1 MKDLRA
7 GSGDKLISNIRFA
20 PTPRFY
26 LIMVL
31 LIITV
36 ITALA
41 TGFELFFR
49 LAYIIIIVSLVSLI
63 SVYLNIRK
71 IEVSIDR
78 RNHLL
83 SVGEQID
90 KRISIRNLSVIPKTL
105 ILATDITTIP
115 EYTSSFA
122 LGLTA
127 KGYRSWRSTDYARQ
141 RGVFE
146 MGPIEISTTDLL
158 GIYKASTRHGEI
170 DKIMVYPKI
179 YDLRNFNIGTSQIT
193 NEGTSRKKSNILSP
207 HASSV
212 REYAYGDSLSRVHW
226 KTTAR
231 ANRLM
236 SKEFDVG
243 SSNEVV
249 ILNDLDKSVQCGRL
263 DDSTDELSI
272 SVTASLTKR
281 YTDSHTPVGFLSH
294 GNDRYYIPPG
304 IGPSHFDR
312 TMQTLAVAK
321 PGNNKKL
328 QQVMTE
334 ERNIW
339 FNHSSIIIITPSSE
353 TEWVTALSE
362 LSQFNT
368 SITVIMINAKSYGGK
383 HELGPTLS
391 ALDNIGVSPFV
402 ISKNDEINESL
413 SRSFF
418 KRSVQNLSMT
428 KSS

>member
-1 MKDLRA
+1 
-7 GSGDKLISNIRFA
+7 
-20 PTPRFY
+20 
-26 LIMVL
+26 MVL
-31 LIITV
+31 LVITM

-41 TGFELFFR
+41 TGFGLFFR
-49 LAYIIIIVSLVSLI
+49 LAYIITIVSIVSLI
-63 SVYLNIRK
+63 TVYLNIRK

-122 LGLTA
+122 LGLTT

-158 GIYKASTRHGEI
+158 GIYRATTRHGEI

-179 YDLRNFNIGTSQIT
+179 HDLRNFHIGTSQIT

-231 ANRLM
+231 TNRLM

-263 DDSTDELSI
+263 EDSTDELSI
-272 SVTASLTKR
+272 SVTASLTKS

-294 GNDRYYIPPG
+294 GNDRYYITPG
-304 IGPSHFDR
+304 IGSSHFDR

-321 PGNNKKL
+321 PGNGKKL
-328 QQVMTE
+328 QQVITE

-362 LSQFNT
+362 LSQSNT
-368 SITVIMINAKSYGGK
+368 SVTVIMVNAKSFGGK
-383 HELGPTLS
+383 HELGPILS
-391 ALDNIGVSPFV
+391 ALDNIGISPYV
-402 ISKNDEINESL
+402 INKNDELNESL

>member
-1 MKDLRA
+1 
-7 GSGDKLISNIRFA
+7 
-20 PTPRFY
+20 
-26 LIMVL
+26 MVL

-41 TGFELFFR
+41 TGFGLFFR

-122 LGLTA
+122 LGLTT

-158 GIYKASTRHGEI
+158 GIYRATTRHGEI

-231 ANRLM
+231 TNRLM

-249 ILNDLDKSVQCGRL
+249 ILNDLDISVQCGRL
-263 DDSTDELSI
+263 EDSTDELSI
-272 SVTASLTKR
+272 SVTASLTKS

-294 GNDRYYIPPG
+294 GNDRYYITPG
-304 IGPSHFDR
+304 IGSSHFDR

-321 PGNNKKL
+321 PGNGKKL
-328 QQVMTE
+328 QQVIAE

-339 FNHSSIIIITPSSE
+339 FNNSSIIIITPSSE

-368 SITVIMINAKSYGGK
+368 SITVIMVNAKSFGGK
-383 HELGPTLS
+383 HELGPILS
-391 ALDNIGVSPFV
+391 ALDNIGISPYV
-402 ISKNDEINESL
+402 INKNDELNESL

>member
-1 MKDLRA
+1 MKDLRT

-20 PTPRFY
+20 LTSRFY

-41 TGFELFFR
+41 TGFGLFFR

-122 LGLTA
+122 LGLTT

-158 GIYKASTRHGEI
+158 GIYRATTQHGEI

-179 YDLRNFNIGTSQIT
+179 HDLRNFHIGTSQIT

-231 ANRLM
+231 TNRLM

-263 DDSTDELSI
+263 EDSTDELSI
-272 SVTASLTKR
+272 SVTASLTKS

-294 GNDRYYIPPG
+294 GNDRYYITPG
-304 IGPSHFDR
+304 IGSSHFDR

-321 PGNNKKL
+321 PGKGKKL
-328 QQVMTE
+328 QQVITE

-362 LSQFNT
+362 LSQSNT
-368 SITVIMINAKSYGGK
+368 SVTVIMVNAKSFGGK
-383 HELGPTLS
+383 HELGPILS
-391 ALDNIGVSPFV
+391 ALDNIGISPYV
-402 ISKNDEINESL
+402 INKNDELNESL

>member
-1 MKDLRA
+1 
-7 GSGDKLISNIRFA
+7 
-20 PTPRFY
+20 
-26 LIMVL
+26 MVL

-272 SVTASLTKR
+272 SVTASLTKS

-294 GNDRYYIPPG
+294 GNDRYYITPG
-304 IGPSHFDR
+304 IGSSHFDR

-321 PGNNKKL
+321 PGNGKNL
-328 QQVMTE
+328 QQVIAE

-339 FNHSSIIIITPSSE
+339 FNNSSIIIITPSSE

-368 SITVIMINAKSYGGK
+368 SITVIMVNAKSFGGK
-383 HELGPTLS
+383 HELGPILS
-391 ALDNIGVSPFV
+391 ALDNIGISPYV
-402 ISKNDEINESL
+402 INKNDELNESL

>member
-20 PTPRFY
+20 LTSRFY

-41 TGFELFFR
+41 TGFGLFFR

-122 LGLTA
+122 LGLTT

-158 GIYKASTRHGEI
+158 GIYRATTQHGEI

-179 YDLRNFNIGTSQIT
+179 HDLRNFHIGTSQIT

-212 REYAYGDSLSRVHW
+212 REYVYGDSLSRVHW

-231 ANRLM
+231 TNRLM

-272 SVTASLTKR
+272 SVTASLTKS

-294 GNDRYYIPPG
+294 GNDRYYITPG
-304 IGPSHFDR
+304 IGSSHFDR

-321 PGNNKKL
+321 PGKGKKL
-328 QQVMTE
+328 QQVITE

-362 LSQFNT
+362 LSQSNT
-368 SITVIMINAKSYGGK
+368 SVTVIMVNAKSFGGK
-383 HELGPTLS
+383 HELGPILS
-391 ALDNIGVSPFV
+391 ALDNIGISPYV
-402 ISKNDEINESL
+402 INKNDELNESL

>member
-1 MKDLRA
+1 
-7 GSGDKLISNIRFA
+7 
-20 PTPRFY
+20 
-26 LIMVL
+26 MVL

-41 TGFELFFR
+41 TGFGLFFR

-90 KRISIRNLSVIPKTL
+90 KRISVRNLSVIPKTL

-122 LGLTA
+122 LGLTT

-158 GIYKASTRHGEI
+158 GIYRATTQHGEI

-231 ANRLM
+231 TNRLM

-249 ILNDLDKSVQCGRL
+249 ILNDLDISVQCGRL
-263 DDSTDELSI
+263 EDSTDELSI
-272 SVTASLTKR
+272 SVTASLTKS

-294 GNDRYYIPPG
+294 GNDRYYITPG
-304 IGPSHFDR
+304 IGSSHFDR

-321 PGNNKKL
+321 PGNGKKL
-328 QQVMTE
+328 QQVIAE

-339 FNHSSIIIITPSSE
+339 FNNSSIIIITPSSE

-368 SITVIMINAKSYGGK
+368 SITVIMVNAKSFGGK
-383 HELGPTLS
+383 HELGPILS
-391 ALDNIGVSPFV
+391 ALDNIGISPYV
-402 ISKNDEINESL
+402 INKNDELNESL

>member
-1 MKDLRA
+1 VKDLRA

-272 SVTASLTKR
+272 SVTASLTKS

-294 GNDRYYIPPG
+294 GNDRYYITPG
-304 IGPSHFDR
+304 IGSSHFDR

-321 PGNNKKL
+321 PGNGKKL
-328 QQVMTE
+328 QQVIAE

-339 FNHSSIIIITPSSE
+339 FNNSSIIIITPSSE

-368 SITVIMINAKSYGGK
+368 SITVIMVNAKSFGGK
-383 HELGPTLS
+383 HELGPILS
-391 ALDNIGVSPFV
+391 ALDNIGISPYV
-402 ISKNDEINESL
+402 INKNDELNESL

>member
-1 MKDLRA
+1 
-7 GSGDKLISNIRFA
+7 
-20 PTPRFY
+20 
-26 LIMVL
+26 MVL

-231 ANRLM
+231 TNRLM

-249 ILNDLDKSVQCGRL
+249 ILNDLDISVQCGRL
-263 DDSTDELSI
+263 EDSTDELSI
-272 SVTASLTKR
+272 SVTASLTKS

-294 GNDRYYIPPG
+294 GNDRYYITPG
-304 IGPSHFDR
+304 IGSSHFDR

-321 PGNNKKL
+321 PGNGKKL
-328 QQVMTE
+328 QQVIAE

-339 FNHSSIIIITPSSE
+339 FNNSSIIIITPSSE

-368 SITVIMINAKSYGGK
+368 SITVIMVNAKSFGGK
-383 HELGPTLS
+383 HELGPILS
-391 ALDNIGVSPFV
+391 ALDNIGISPYV
-402 ISKNDEINESL
+402 INKNDELNESL

>member
-1 MKDLRA
+1 M
-7 GSGDKLISNIRFA
+7 
-20 PTPRFY
+20 
-26 LIMVL
+26 
-31 LIITV
+31 

-41 TGFELFFR
+41 TGFGLFFR

-122 LGLTA
+122 LGLTT

-158 GIYKASTRHGEI
+158 GIYRATTQHGEI

-179 YDLRNFNIGTSQIT
+179 HDLRNFHIGTSQIT

-231 ANRLM
+231 TNRLM

-263 DDSTDELSI
+263 EDSTDELSI
-272 SVTASLTKR
+272 SVTASLTKS

-294 GNDRYYIPPG
+294 GNDRYYITPG
-304 IGPSHFDR
+304 IGSSHFDR

-321 PGNNKKL
+321 PGKGKKL
-328 QQVMTE
+328 QQVITE

-362 LSQFNT
+362 LSQSNT
-368 SITVIMINAKSYGGK
+368 SVTVIMVNAKSFGGK
-383 HELGPTLS
+383 HELGPILS
-391 ALDNIGVSPFV
+391 ALDNIGISPYV
-402 ISKNDEINESL
+402 INKNDELNESL

>member
-1 MKDLRA
+1 
-7 GSGDKLISNIRFA
+7 
-20 PTPRFY
+20 
-26 LIMVL
+26 MVL

-41 TGFELFFR
+41 TGFGLFFR

-122 LGLTA
+122 LGLTT

-158 GIYKASTRHGEI
+158 GIYRATTQHGEI

-231 ANRLM
+231 TNRLM

-272 SVTASLTKR
+272 SVTASLTKS

-294 GNDRYYIPPG
+294 GNDRYYITPG
-304 IGPSHFDR
+304 IGSSHFDR

-321 PGNNKKL
+321 PGNGKKL
-328 QQVMTE
+328 QQVITE

-353 TEWVTALSE
+353 KEWVMALSE

-368 SITVIMINAKSYGGK
+368 SITVIMVNAKSFGGK
-383 HELGPTLS
+383 HELGPILS
-391 ALDNIGVSPFV
+391 ALDNIGISPYE
-402 ISKNDEINESL
+402 INKNDELNESL

>member
-272 SVTASLTKR
+272 SVTASLTKS

-294 GNDRYYIPPG
+294 GNDRYYITPG
-304 IGPSHFDR
+304 IGSSHFDR

-321 PGNNKKL
+321 PGNGKKL
-328 QQVMTE
+328 QQVIAE

-339 FNHSSIIIITPSSE
+339 FNNSSIIIITPSSE

-368 SITVIMINAKSYGGK
+368 SITVIMVNAKSFGGK
-383 HELGPTLS
+383 HELGPILS
-391 ALDNIGVSPFV
+391 ALDNIGISPYV
-402 ISKNDEINESL
+402 INKNDELNESL

>member
-1 MKDLRA
+1 
-7 GSGDKLISNIRFA
+7 
-20 PTPRFY
+20 
-26 LIMVL
+26 MVL

-179 YDLRNFNIGTSQIT
+179 HDLRNLHIGTSQIT

-272 SVTASLTKR
+272 SVTASLTKS

-294 GNDRYYIPPG
+294 GNDRYYITPG
-304 IGPSHFDR
+304 IGSSHFDR

-321 PGNNKKL
+321 PGNGKKL
-328 QQVMTE
+328 QQVIAE

-339 FNHSSIIIITPSSE
+339 FNNSSIIIITPSSE

-368 SITVIMINAKSYGGK
+368 SITVIMVNAKSFGGK
-383 HELGPTLS
+383 HELGPILS
-391 ALDNIGVSPFV
+391 ALDNIGISPYV
-402 ISKNDEINESL
+402 INKNDELNESL

>member
-1 MKDLRA
+1 
-7 GSGDKLISNIRFA
+7 
-20 PTPRFY
+20 
-26 LIMVL
+26 MVL

-272 SVTASLTKR
+272 SVTASLTKS

-294 GNDRYYIPPG
+294 GNDRYYITPG
-304 IGPSHFDR
+304 IGSSHFDR

-321 PGNNKKL
+321 PGNGKKL
-328 QQVMTE
+328 QQVIAE

-339 FNHSSIIIITPSSE
+339 FNNSSIIIITPSSE

-368 SITVIMINAKSYGGK
+368 SITVIMVNAKSFGGK
-383 HELGPTLS
+383 HELGPILS
-391 ALDNIGVSPFV
+391 ALDNIGISPYV
-402 ISKNDEINESL
+402 INKNDELNESL

>member
-1 MKDLRA
+1 
-7 GSGDKLISNIRFA
+7 
-20 PTPRFY
+20 
-26 LIMVL
+26 MVL

-41 TGFELFFR
+41 TGFGLFFR

-122 LGLTA
+122 LGLTT

-158 GIYKASTRHGEI
+158 GIYRATTQHGEI

-207 HASSV
+207 LASSV

-231 ANRLM
+231 TNRLM

-272 SVTASLTKR
+272 SVTASLTKS

-294 GNDRYYIPPG
+294 GNDRYYITPG
-304 IGPSHFDR
+304 IGSSHFDR

-321 PGNNKKL
+321 PGNGKKL
-328 QQVMTE
+328 QQVIAE

-339 FNHSSIIIITPSSE
+339 FNNSSIIIITPSSE

-368 SITVIMINAKSYGGK
+368 SITVIMVNAKSFGGK
-383 HELGPTLS
+383 HELGPILS
-391 ALDNIGVSPFV
+391 ALDNIGISPYV
-402 ISKNDEINESL
+402 INKNDELNESL

>member
-1 MKDLRA
+1 
-7 GSGDKLISNIRFA
+7 
-20 PTPRFY
+20 
-26 LIMVL
+26 MVL

-41 TGFELFFR
+41 TGFGLFFR

-122 LGLTA
+122 LGLTT

-158 GIYKASTRHGEI
+158 GIYRATTQHGEI

-179 YDLRNFNIGTSQIT
+179 HDLRNFHIGTSQIT

-231 ANRLM
+231 TNRLM

-263 DDSTDELSI
+263 EDSTDELSI
-272 SVTASLTKR
+272 SVTASLTKS

-294 GNDRYYIPPG
+294 GNDRYYITPG
-304 IGPSHFDR
+304 IGSSHFDR

-321 PGNNKKL
+321 PGKGKKL
-328 QQVMTE
+328 QQVITE

-362 LSQFNT
+362 LSQSNT
-368 SITVIMINAKSYGGK
+368 SVTVIMVNAKSFGGK
-383 HELGPTLS
+383 HELGPILS
-391 ALDNIGVSPFV
+391 ALDNIGISPYV
-402 ISKNDEINESL
+402 INKNDELNESL

>member
-1 MKDLRA
+1 
-7 GSGDKLISNIRFA
+7 
-20 PTPRFY
+20 
-26 LIMVL
+26 MVL

-41 TGFELFFR
+41 TGFGLFFR

-122 LGLTA
+122 LGLTT

-158 GIYKASTRHGEI
+158 GIYRATTQHGEI

-179 YDLRNFNIGTSQIT
+179 HDLRNFHIGTSQIT

-231 ANRLM
+231 TNRLM
-236 SKEFDVG
+236 SKEFDIG

-263 DDSTDELSI
+263 EDSTDELSI
-272 SVTASLTKR
+272 SVTASLTKS

-294 GNDRYYIPPG
+294 GNDRYYITPG
-304 IGPSHFDR
+304 IGSSHFDR

-321 PGNNKKL
+321 PGNGKKL
-328 QQVMTE
+328 QQVITE

-362 LSQFNT
+362 LSQSNT
-368 SITVIMINAKSYGGK
+368 SVTVIMVNAKSFGGK
-383 HELGPTLS
+383 HELGPILS
-391 ALDNIGVSPFV
+391 ALDNIGISPYV
-402 ISKNDEINESL
+402 INKNDELNESL

>member
-1 MKDLRA
+1 
-7 GSGDKLISNIRFA
+7 
-20 PTPRFY
+20 
-26 LIMVL
+26 MVL
-31 LIITV
+31 LVITV
-36 ITALA
+36 VTALA
-41 TGFELFFR
+41 TGFGLFFR
-49 LAYIIIIVSLVSLI
+49 LAYIITIVNLVSLI

-115 EYTSSFA
+115 GYTSSAA
-122 LGLTA
+122 LGLTT
-127 KGYRSWRSTDYARQ
+127 KGYRSWRSIDQARQ

-158 GIYKASTRHGEI
+158 GIYKASSRHGES

-179 YDLRNFNIGTSQIT
+179 YDLKNFHLGNSQIT

-231 ANRLM
+231 SNRLM

-243 SSNEVV
+243 SSNEVI

-272 SVTASLTKR
+272 SVTASLTKK
-281 YTDSHTPVGFLSH
+281 YTDSHIPVGFLSH
-294 GNDRYYIPPG
+294 GNDRYYITPG
-304 IGPSHFDR
+304 TGSSHFDR
-312 TMQTLAVAK
+312 TMQMLAIAK
-321 PGNNKKL
+321 PGKNKKL
-328 QQVMTE
+328 QKVITE
-334 ERNIW
+334 EKNIW
-339 FNHSSIIIITPSSE
+339 INHSSIIIITPSSE
-353 TEWVTALSE
+353 PEWVTALSE
-362 LSQFNT
+362 LSQFNA
-368 SITVIMINAKSYGGK
+368 SITVIMINANSFGEKY
-383 HELGPTLS
+383 ELGPTLS
-391 ALDNIGVSPFV
+391 ALDNIGISPYV
-402 ISKNDEINESL
+402 INRNDEISESL

-418 KRSVQNLSMT
+418 RRSVHNLT
-428 KSS
+428 LTRSS

>member
-1 MKDLRA
+1 
-7 GSGDKLISNIRFA
+7 
-20 PTPRFY
+20 
-26 LIMVL
+26 MVL

-41 TGFELFFR
+41 TGFGLFFR

-71 IEVSIDR
+71 IEISIDR

-90 KRISIRNLSVIPKTL
+90 KRISVRNLSVIPKTL

-122 LGLTA
+122 LGLPT

-141 RGVFE
+141 RGVFK

-158 GIYKASTRHGEI
+158 GIYRATTSHGEI

-179 YDLRNFNIGTSQIT
+179 HDLRNFHIGTSQMT

-231 ANRLM
+231 TNRLM

-272 SVTASLTKR
+272 SVTASLTKS

-294 GNDRYYIPPG
+294 GNDRYYITPG
-304 IGPSHFDR
+304 IGSSHFDR

-321 PGNNKKL
+321 PGNGKKL
-328 QQVMTE
+328 QQVITE

-368 SITVIMINAKSYGGK
+368 SITVIMVNAKSFGGK
-383 HELGPTLS
+383 HELGPILS
-391 ALDNIGVSPFV
+391 ALDNIGISPYV
-402 ISKNDEINESL
+402 INKNDELNESL

>member
-1 MKDLRA
+1 
-7 GSGDKLISNIRFA
+7 
-20 PTPRFY
+20 
-26 LIMVL
+26 MVL

-41 TGFELFFR
+41 TGFGLFFR
-49 LAYIIIIVSLVSLI
+49 LAYIIMIVILVSLI

-122 LGLTA
+122 LGLTT

-158 GIYKASTRHGEI
+158 GIYRATTQHGEI

-231 ANRLM
+231 TNRLM

-249 ILNDLDKSVQCGRL
+249 ILSDLDISVQCGRL
-263 DDSTDELSI
+263 EDSTDELSI
-272 SVTASLTKR
+272 SVTASLTKS

-294 GNDRYYIPPG
+294 GNDRYYITPG
-304 IGPSHFDR
+304 IGSSHFDR

-321 PGNNKKL
+321 PGNGKKL
-328 QQVMTE
+328 QQVIAE

-339 FNHSSIIIITPSSE
+339 FNNSSIIIITPSSE

-368 SITVIMINAKSYGGK
+368 SITVIMVNAKSFGGK
-383 HELGPTLS
+383 HELGPILS
-391 ALDNIGVSPFV
+391 ALDNIGISPYV
-402 ISKNDEINESL
+402 INKNDELNESL

>member
-1 MKDLRA
+1 
-7 GSGDKLISNIRFA
+7 
-20 PTPRFY
+20 
-26 LIMVL
+26 MVL

-158 GIYKASTRHGEI
+158 GIYKASTRHGDI

-179 YDLRNFNIGTSQIT
+179 HDLRNLHIGTSQIT

-272 SVTASLTKR
+272 SVTASLTKS

-294 GNDRYYIPPG
+294 GNDRYYITPG
-304 IGPSHFDR
+304 IGSSHFDR

-321 PGNNKKL
+321 PGNGKNL
-328 QQVMTE
+328 QQVIAE

-339 FNHSSIIIITPSSE
+339 FNNSSIIIITPSSE

-368 SITVIMINAKSYGGK
+368 SITVIMVNAKSFGGK
-383 HELGPTLS
+383 HELGPILS
-391 ALDNIGVSPFV
+391 ALDNIGISPYV
-402 ISKNDEINESL
+402 INKNDELNESL

>member
-272 SVTASLTKR
+272 SVTASLTKS

-294 GNDRYYIPPG
+294 GNDRYYITPG
-304 IGPSHFDR
+304 IGSSHFDR

-321 PGNNKKL
+321 PGNGKKL
-328 QQVMTE
+328 QQVIAE

-339 FNHSSIIIITPSSE
+339 FNNSSIIIITPSSE

>member
-1 MKDLRA
+1 
-7 GSGDKLISNIRFA
+7 
-20 PTPRFY
+20 
-26 LIMVL
+26 
-31 LIITV
+31 
-36 ITALA
+36 
-41 TGFELFFR
+41 
-49 LAYIIIIVSLVSLI
+49 
-63 SVYLNIRK
+63 
-71 IEVSIDR
+71 
-78 RNHLL
+78 
-83 SVGEQID
+83 
-90 KRISIRNLSVIPKTL
+90 
-105 ILATDITTIP
+105 
-115 EYTSSFA
+115 
-122 LGLTA
+122 
-127 KGYRSWRSTDYARQ
+127 
-141 RGVFE
+141 

-158 GIYKASTRHGEI
+158 GIYRATTRHGEI

-179 YDLRNFNIGTSQIT
+179 HDLRNFHIGTSQIT

-231 ANRLM
+231 TNRLM

-272 SVTASLTKR
+272 SVTASLTKS

-294 GNDRYYIPPG
+294 GNDRYYITPG
-304 IGPSHFDR
+304 IGSSHFDR

-321 PGNNKKL
+321 PGNGKKL
-328 QQVMTE
+328 QQVIAE

-339 FNHSSIIIITPSSE
+339 FNNSSIIIITPSSE

-368 SITVIMINAKSYGGK
+368 SITVIMVNAKSFGGK
-383 HELGPTLS
+383 HELGPILS
-391 ALDNIGVSPFV
+391 ALDNIGISPYV
-402 ISKNDEINESL
+402 INKNDELNESL

>member
-1 MKDLRA
+1 
-7 GSGDKLISNIRFA
+7 
-20 PTPRFY
+20 
-26 LIMVL
+26 MVL

-41 TGFELFFR
+41 TGFGLFFR

-122 LGLTA
+122 LGLTT

-158 GIYKASTRHGEI
+158 GIYRATTRHGEI

-179 YDLRNFNIGTSQIT
+179 HDLRNFHIGTSQIT

-231 ANRLM
+231 TNRLM

-263 DDSTDELSI
+263 EDSTDELSI
-272 SVTASLTKR
+272 SVTASLTKS

-294 GNDRYYIPPG
+294 GNDRYYITPG
-304 IGPSHFDR
+304 IGSSHFDR

-321 PGNNKKL
+321 PGKGKKL
-328 QQVMTE
+328 QQVITE

-362 LSQFNT
+362 LSQSNT
-368 SITVIMINAKSYGGK
+368 SVTVIMVNAKSFGGK
-383 HELGPTLS
+383 HELGPILS
-391 ALDNIGVSPFV
+391 ALDNIGISPYV
-402 ISKNDEINESL
+402 INKNDELNESL

>member
-1 MKDLRA
+1 MKDLRT
-7 GSGDKLISNIRFA
+7 GSGDKLISNIRLA
-20 PTPRFY
+20 PTSRFY

-31 LIITV
+31 LVITV
-36 ITALA
+36 VTALA
-41 TGFELFFR
+41 TGFGLFFR
-49 LAYIIIIVSLVSLI
+49 LAYIISIVSLVSLI

-90 KRISIRNLSVIPKTL
+90 KRVSIRNLSVIPKTL
-105 ILATDITTIP
+105 IVATDITTIP
-115 EYTSSFA
+115 GYTSSSA

-127 KGYRSWRSTDYARQ
+127 KGYRSWRSTDHARQ
-141 RGVFE
+141 RGLFE

-158 GIYKASTRHGEI
+158 GIYKASTRHGES

-179 YDLRNFNIGTSQIT
+179 YDLRNFQIGNSQIT
-193 NEGTSRKKSNILSP
+193 NEGTSRKKSNTLSP

-231 ANRLM
+231 SNRLM

-243 SSNEVV
+243 SSNEVI
-249 ILNDLDKSVQCGRL
+249 ILNDLDESVQWGRL

-281 YTDSHTPVGFLSH
+281 YTDSHTPVGFLGH
-294 GNDRYYIPPG
+294 GDDRYYITPG
-304 IGPSHFDR
+304 IGSSHFDR
-312 TMQTLAVAK
+312 TMRTLAIAK
-321 PGNNKKL
+321 PGKSKKL
-328 QQVMTE
+328 HQVITE

-339 FNHSSIIIITPSSE
+339 VNHSSIIIITPSSE
-353 TEWVTALSE
+353 PNWVTALSE

-368 SITVIMINAKSYGGK
+368 SITVIMINANSFGGK
-383 HELGPTLS
+383 NELGPTLS
-391 ALDNIGVSPFV
+391 ALDNIGISPYL
-402 ISKNDEINESL
+402 INRNDEINESL

-418 KRSVQNLSMT
+418 RRSVQNLAVT
-428 KSS
+428 ESS

>member
-179 YDLRNFNIGTSQIT
+179 HDLRNLHIGTSQIT

-272 SVTASLTKR
+272 SVTASLTKS

-294 GNDRYYIPPG
+294 GNDRYYITPG
-304 IGPSHFDR
+304 IGSSHFDR

-321 PGNNKKL
+321 PGNGKKL
-328 QQVMTE
+328 QQVIAE

-339 FNHSSIIIITPSSE
+339 FNNSSIIIITPSSE

-368 SITVIMINAKSYGGK
+368 SITVIMVNAKSFGGK
-383 HELGPTLS
+383 HELGPILS
-391 ALDNIGVSPFV
+391 ALDNIGISPYV
-402 ISKNDEINESL
+402 INKNDELNESL

>member
-1 MKDLRA
+1 
-7 GSGDKLISNIRFA
+7 
-20 PTPRFY
+20 
-26 LIMVL
+26 MVL

-41 TGFELFFR
+41 TGFGLFFR

-122 LGLTA
+122 LGLTT

-158 GIYKASTRHGEI
+158 GIYRATTQHGEI

-179 YDLRNFNIGTSQIT
+179 HDLRNFHIGTSQIT

-231 ANRLM
+231 TNRLM

-249 ILNDLDKSVQCGRL
+249 ILNDLDISVQCGRL
-263 DDSTDELSI
+263 EDSTDELSI
-272 SVTASLTKR
+272 SVTASLTKS

-294 GNDRYYIPPG
+294 GNDRYYITPG
-304 IGPSHFDR
+304 IGSSHFDR

-321 PGNNKKL
+321 PGNGKKL
-328 QQVMTE
+328 QQVIAE

-339 FNHSSIIIITPSSE
+339 FNNSSIIIITPSSE

-368 SITVIMINAKSYGGK
+368 SITVIMVNAKSFGGK
-383 HELGPTLS
+383 HELGPILS
-391 ALDNIGVSPFV
+391 ALDNIGISPYV
-402 ISKNDEINESL
+402 INKNDELNESL

>member
-1 MKDLRA
+1 
-7 GSGDKLISNIRFA
+7 
-20 PTPRFY
+20 
-26 LIMVL
+26 MVL

-41 TGFELFFR
+41 TGFGLFFR

-122 LGLTA
+122 LGLTT

-158 GIYKASTRHGEI
+158 GIYRATTQHGEI

-179 YDLRNFNIGTSQIT
+179 HDLRNFHIGTSQIT

-231 ANRLM
+231 TNRLM

-263 DDSTDELSI
+263 EDSTDELSI
-272 SVTASLTKR
+272 SVTASLTKS

-294 GNDRYYIPPG
+294 GNDRYYITPG
-304 IGPSHFDR
+304 IGSSHFDR

-321 PGNNKKL
+321 PGNGKKL
-328 QQVMTE
+328 QQVITE

-362 LSQFNT
+362 LSQSNT
-368 SITVIMINAKSYGGK
+368 SVTVIMVNAKSFGGK
-383 HELGPTLS
+383 HELGPILS
-391 ALDNIGVSPFV
+391 ALDNIGISPYV
-402 ISKNDEINESL
+402 INKNDELNESL

>member
-1 MKDLRA
+1 
-7 GSGDKLISNIRFA
+7 
-20 PTPRFY
+20 
-26 LIMVL
+26 MVL

-41 TGFELFFR
+41 TGFGLFFR

-71 IEVSIDR
+71 IEISIDR

-90 KRISIRNLSVIPKTL
+90 KRISVRNLSVIPKTL

-122 LGLTA
+122 LGLPT

-158 GIYKASTRHGEI
+158 GIYRATTRHGEI

-179 YDLRNFNIGTSQIT
+179 HDLRNFHIGTSQIT

-231 ANRLM
+231 TNRLM

-249 ILNDLDKSVQCGRL
+249 ILNDLDKAVQCGRL

-272 SVTASLTKR
+272 SVTASLTKS

-294 GNDRYYIPPG
+294 GNDRYYITPG
-304 IGPSHFDR
+304 IGSSHFDR

-321 PGNNKKL
+321 PGNGKKL
-328 QQVMTE
+328 QQVITE

-368 SITVIMINAKSYGGK
+368 SITVIMVNAKSFGGK
-383 HELGPTLS
+383 HELGPILS
-391 ALDNIGVSPFV
+391 ALDNIGISPYV
-402 ISKNDEINESL
+402 INKNDELNESL

>member
-1 MKDLRA
+1 
-7 GSGDKLISNIRFA
+7 
-20 PTPRFY
+20 
-26 LIMVL
+26 MVL

-41 TGFELFFR
+41 TGFGLFFR

-71 IEVSIDR
+71 IEISIDR

-90 KRISIRNLSVIPKTL
+90 KRISVRNLSVIPKTL

-122 LGLTA
+122 LGLPT

-158 GIYKASTRHGEI
+158 GIYRATTQHGEI

-179 YDLRNFNIGTSQIT
+179 HDLRNFHIGTSQIT

-231 ANRLM
+231 TNRLM

-272 SVTASLTKR
+272 SVTASLTKS

-294 GNDRYYIPPG
+294 GNDRYYITPG
-304 IGPSHFDR
+304 IGSYHFDR

-321 PGNNKKL
+321 PGNGKKL
-328 QQVMTE
+328 QQVITE

-353 TEWVTALSE
+353 IEWVTALSE

-368 SITVIMINAKSYGGK
+368 SITVIMVNAKSFGGK
-383 HELGPTLS
+383 HELGPILS
-391 ALDNIGVSPFV
+391 ALDNIGISPYV
-402 ISKNDEINESL
+402 INKNDELNESL

>member
-1 MKDLRA
+1 
-7 GSGDKLISNIRFA
+7 
-20 PTPRFY
+20 
-26 LIMVL
+26 MVL

-41 TGFELFFR
+41 TGFGLFFR

-122 LGLTA
+122 LGLTT

-158 GIYKASTRHGEI
+158 GIYRATTQHGEI

-231 ANRLM
+231 TNRLM

-249 ILNDLDKSVQCGRL
+249 ILNDLDISVQCGRL
-263 DDSTDELSI
+263 EDSTDELSI
-272 SVTASLTKR
+272 SVTASLTKS

-294 GNDRYYIPPG
+294 GNDRYYITPG
-304 IGPSHFDR
+304 IGSSHFDR

-321 PGNNKKL
+321 PGNGKKL
-328 QQVMTE
+328 QQVIAE

-339 FNHSSIIIITPSSE
+339 FNNSSIIIITPSSE

-368 SITVIMINAKSYGGK
+368 SITVIMVNAKSFGGK
-383 HELGPTLS
+383 HELGPILS
-391 ALDNIGVSPFV
+391 ALDNIGISPYV
-402 ISKNDEINESL
+402 INKNDELNESL

>member
-1 MKDLRA
+1 VKDLRA

-20 PTPRFY
+20 LTSRFY

-41 TGFELFFR
+41 TGFGLFFR

-122 LGLTA
+122 LGLTT

-158 GIYKASTRHGEI
+158 GIYRATTQHGEI

-231 ANRLM
+231 TNRLM

-249 ILNDLDKSVQCGRL
+249 ILNDLDISVQCGRL
-263 DDSTDELSI
+263 EDSTDELSI
-272 SVTASLTKR
+272 SVTASLTKS

-294 GNDRYYIPPG
+294 GNDRYYITPG
-304 IGPSHFDR
+304 IGSSHFDR

-321 PGNNKKL
+321 PGNGKKL
-328 QQVMTE
+328 QQVIAE

-339 FNHSSIIIITPSSE
+339 FNNSSIIIITPSSE

-368 SITVIMINAKSYGGK
+368 SITVIMVNAKSFGGK
-383 HELGPTLS
+383 HELGPILS
-391 ALDNIGVSPFV
+391 ALDNIGISPYV
-402 ISKNDEINESL
+402 INKNDELNESL

>member
-1 MKDLRA
+1 
-7 GSGDKLISNIRFA
+7 
-20 PTPRFY
+20 
-26 LIMVL
+26 MVL

-41 TGFELFFR
+41 TGFGLFFR

-122 LGLTA
+122 LGLPT

-158 GIYKASTRHGEI
+158 GIYRATTRHGEI

-179 YDLRNFNIGTSQIT
+179 HDLRNFHIGTSQIT

-231 ANRLM
+231 TNRLM

-263 DDSTDELSI
+263 EDSTDELAI
-272 SVTASLTKR
+272 SVTASLTKS

-294 GNDRYYIPPG
+294 GNDRYYITPG
-304 IGPSHFDR
+304 IGSSHFDR

-321 PGNNKKL
+321 PGNGKKL
-328 QQVMTE
+328 QQVITE

-353 TEWVTALSE
+353 KEWVTALSE

-368 SITVIMINAKSYGGK
+368 SITVIMVNAKSFGGK
-383 HELGPTLS
+383 HELGPILS
-391 ALDNIGVSPFV
+391 ALDNIGISPYV
-402 ISKNDEINESL
+402 INKNDELNESL

>member
-1 MKDLRA
+1 
-7 GSGDKLISNIRFA
+7 
-20 PTPRFY
+20 
-26 LIMVL
+26 MVL

-41 TGFELFFR
+41 TGFGLFFR
-49 LAYIIIIVSLVSLI
+49 LAYIMIIVSLVSLI

-71 IEVSIDR
+71 IEISIDR

-90 KRISIRNLSVIPKTL
+90 KRISVRNLSVIPKTL

-122 LGLTA
+122 LGLPT

-158 GIYKASTRHGEI
+158 GIYRATTRHGEI

-179 YDLRNFNIGTSQIT
+179 HDLRNFHIGTSQIT

-231 ANRLM
+231 TDRLM

-272 SVTASLTKR
+272 SVTASLTKS

-294 GNDRYYIPPG
+294 GNDRYYITPG
-304 IGPSHFDR
+304 IGSYHFDR

-321 PGNNKKL
+321 PGNGKKL
-328 QQVMTE
+328 QQVITE

-353 TEWVTALSE
+353 KEWVTALSE

-368 SITVIMINAKSYGGK
+368 SITVIMVNAKSFGGK
-383 HELGPTLS
+383 HELGPILS
-391 ALDNIGVSPFV
+391 ALDNIGISPYV
-402 ISKNDEINESL
+402 INKNDELNESL